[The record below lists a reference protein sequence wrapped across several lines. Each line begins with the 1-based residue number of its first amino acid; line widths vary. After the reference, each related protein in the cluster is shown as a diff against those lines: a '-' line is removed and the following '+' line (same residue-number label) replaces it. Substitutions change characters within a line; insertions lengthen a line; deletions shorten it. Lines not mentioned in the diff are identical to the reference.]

1 MYLFISLVQHNV
13 SQKFKKNPEKVTLS
27 DNLSYLI
34 RLRQGDWL
42 TNILDKV
49 GLFAIA
55 IPCSLVDLAS
65 LQSWARWVP

>member
-13 SQKFKKNPEKVTLS
+13 SEKLKKKTEKVTLS

-49 GLFAIA
+49 GLFAIT
-55 IPCSLVDLAS
+55 ISCSLVVLAN
-65 LQSWARWVP
+65 LQ